1 MPGVRILSG
10 ASVFLVSSVT
20 RSAEYYRDALG
31 FRFSRYWGEP
41 PSFCMVWRDEQC
53 IMLNQIEDAGA
64 IRPLRTVNGAIWD
77 AYLWVDDVDAL
88 FEEFRAAGAR
98 VVAEPFL
105 KPYGVKECVIQDP
118 DGYEICFGQE
128 ME

>member
-1 MPGVRILSG
+1 M
-10 ASVFLVSSVT
+10 T

-53 IMLNQIEDAGA
+53 IMLSQVKDPDAV
-64 IRPLRTVNGAIWD
+64 RPRGSIWD
-77 AYLWVDDVDAL
+77 AYMWVDDVDAL
-88 FEEFRAAGAR
+88 FKEFGTQKAT
-98 VVAEPFL
+98 VVAEPL
-105 KPYGVKECVIQDP
+105 MKPYGVKEGVIQDP

-128 ME
+128 MS